1 MSPAPLDSRQNPNNR
16 LNQKNK
22 MNEANKGVQL
32 NNMTSASS
40 MAVKSNNIVVNQN
53 QLKNDTYESVCSP
66 EDTAERT
73 KVAQRHAIPVNGN
86 GTAAAA
92 AHISH
97 LSGGTMPANGTAI
110 AGDNR
115 ALKRV
120 ISAPVA
126 ANEMKGEINAR
137 IMKHET

>member
-1 MSPAPLDSRQNPNNR
+1 
-16 LNQKNK
+16 
-22 MNEANKGVQL
+22 MNEANKGIQL

-40 MAVKSNNIVVNQN
+40 LGPKSNNIVVNQN

-73 KVAQRHAIPVNGN
+73 KVAQRHAIAVNGN
-86 GTAAAA
+86 GAAPT
-92 AHISH
+92 AHIGH
-97 LSGGTMPANGTAI
+97 LSGGTMPANGTAA

-126 ANEMKGEINAR
+126 ANDMKGEINAR
-137 IMKHET
+137 NMKHET